1 MSRSARGAT
10 EMPCSEAAEAAADTE
25 AAVAPADEEADEEE
39 EEEEEDEDEED
50 DAMVRPAAVGLEW
63 PLKSYAALSGARSE
77 ARPTEGD
84 WSYWGT

>member
-1 MSRSARGAT
+1 MSRSGRGFTA
-10 EMPCSEAAEAAADTE
+10 MPESEAADAAAEAE
-25 AAVAPADEEADEEE
+25 AAVAAADEEE